1 VHENCFVIYPGLVE
15 YFVYSS
21 PSTKSPF
28 LDCEPIDAE
37 VDYPD
42 VLEEK
47 ATTERG
53 GVNYHMYFNDNLV
66 LIGGV
71 GSMG

>member
-28 LDCEPIDAE
+28 LDYESVDAE
-37 VDYPD
+37 VEYPNVQEEELD
-42 VLEEK
+42 VQ
-47 ATTERG
+47 ATTQEE
-53 GVNYHMYFNDNLV
+53 
-66 LIGGV
+66 V
-71 GSMG
+71 GAN